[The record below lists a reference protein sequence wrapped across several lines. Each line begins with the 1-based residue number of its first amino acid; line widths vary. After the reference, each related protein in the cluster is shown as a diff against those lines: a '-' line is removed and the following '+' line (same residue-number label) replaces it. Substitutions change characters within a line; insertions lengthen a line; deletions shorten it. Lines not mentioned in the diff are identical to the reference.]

1 MLRADWSCIHETG
14 GFHLYT
20 LPLAL
25 MSCLYGIGV
34 RIRNAFLKDR
44 GKGLPGFVLSVGNI
58 TAGGT
63 GKTPAVIMLA
73 RWAESS
79 GYNVA
84 ILSRGYG
91 GKNNSDAAVVSD
103 GKTVLLSPEISGDEP
118 WLMASSLDN
127 VPVIVSRKRYLAGM
141 EAKNRFGCN
150 FFILDDGFQHIHL
163 KRDMDIVL
171 ADATSPFGNGHLLPW
186 GPLREPLSGLKRADA
201 LVFTRAGDT
210 PPNSNRNPV
219 SGLPVFSSD
228 HVPAGIIFPLKKEE
242 HDLSFINGK
251 RVIAFSGIG
260 RPASFKKT
268 LLDLGAKLISFK
280 AFGDHYPFSERDLT
294 ELEEEMRK
302 LGADMLITTEKDW
315 ARIRHMASGIAPI
328 ALLRIDFVIKAGQKE
343 FFNIIKKKAD
353 SVLRKFNNGFES

>member
-1 MLRADWSCIHETG
+1 MLRTDWSRIHETG

-20 LPLAL
+20 FPLAL
-25 MSCLYGIGV
+25 MSCLYGTGV
-34 RIRNAFLKDR
+34 RLRNTFLKNR
-44 GKGLPGFVLSVGNI
+44 WKSLPGFVLSVGNI

-79 GYNVA
+79 GYNAAV
-84 ILSRGYG
+84 LSRGYG
-91 GKNNSDAAVVSD
+91 GKNNMDAAVVSD
-103 GKTVLLSPEISGDEP
+103 GKTTLLSPEISGDEP

-171 ADATSPFGNGHLLPW
+171 VDEKSPFGNGHLLPW

-201 LVFTRAGDT
+201 LVFTRAGGTSSNDFRSPVKDT
-210 PPNSNRNPV
+210 
-219 SGLPVFSSD
+219 PVFSSD
-228 HVPAGIIFPLKKEE
+228 HVPAGIIFPLINEN

-260 RPASFKKT
+260 RPESFKKT
-268 LLDLGAKLISFK
+268 ILDLGANLISFK
-280 AFGDHYPFSERDLT
+280 AFGDHYPFSERDVT
-294 ELEEEMRK
+294 ELEEERRN
-302 LGADMLITTEKDW
+302 LRADMLITTEKDW

-328 ALLRIDFVIKAGQKE
+328 ACLRIDFVIKTGQKE
-343 FFNIIKKKAD
+343 FFNIIKNKAD
-353 SVLRKFNNGFES
+353 SVLRII